1 MQADGFLNRHERHPV
16 ALTVAI
22 GLNMAAVTAL
32 LLAKGEA
39 IPLPEK
45 IIDVIN
51 IPLEKPKDVPPPPPL
66 KKRVERPIPTVP
78 DRIVDRPIEPDDA
91 PLFAERDTGIVPGG
105 GGGLGGA
112 GGTIDPPYVP
122 PPVPVLTDAAPD
134 PRFASLFQPPYPP
147 RLQRLDI
154 EGKVV
159 LKVLIG
165 ADGRVRDVQIVY
177 ADDDGFAEVTERQA
191 LTKWRFKPATR
202 DGTPVET
209 WKQMTVRFEIRR
221 G

>member
-22 GLNMAAVTAL
+22 GINLAAVTAL
-32 LLAKGEA
+32 LLAKGDMIPKGPTIFTTITPTVEP
-39 IPLPEK
+39 PLPPKTEPK
-45 IIDVIN
+45 LKAPQRNTWIATRTAPTET
-51 IPLEKPKDVPPPPPL
+51 IPVT
-66 KKRVERPIPTVP
+66 PTVT
-78 DRIVDRPIEPDDA
+78 
-91 PLFAERDTGIVPGG
+91 DTNWPAIDWPA
-105 GGGLGGA
+105 A
-112 GGTIDPPYVP
+112 GGTEGDGATVDPPR
-122 PPVPVLTDAAPD
+122 PVDPMPVVTDAAVD
-134 PRFASLFQPPYPP
+134 PRYASLFQPPYPS
-147 RLQRLDI
+147 RLQRLEI

-177 ADDDGFAEVTERQA
+177 SDDDGFAESTERQA
-191 LTKWRFKPATR
+191 RAKWRFKPATR
-202 DGTPVET
+202 DGTPIET